1 MKERDELL
9 LSLRTSIQKAK
20 ITKGISP
27 EEAFQNITLRPI
39 IKAQHNVLVWSF
51 KRYIQKFGK
60 VYNNYTN
67 PQRIKFIQDALTKN
81 IAYKN
86 VVNGMIIGQF
96 TSTERLQYE
105 SIAKDID
112 RRILGIVKQRILDS
126 MEELLN

>member
-1 MKERDELL
+1 L
-9 LSLRTSIQKAK
+9 
-20 ITKGISP
+20 
-27 EEAFQNITLRPI
+27 
-39 IKAQHNVLVWSF
+39 
-51 KRYIQKFGK
+51 
-60 VYNNYTN
+60 

-96 TSTERLQYE
+96 TSAERLQYE